1 MTQWKVGDK
10 AEIVALSENIRD
22 DVDIGDIATVIA
34 IDPSDNT
41 PIFDVDLDKEWGWV
55 NAGFIFRPII
65 TRKRKATY
73 ETITINGKL
82 YSLVP
87 VEAS

>member
-10 AEIVALSENIRD
+10 AEVIALNENIRD

-34 IDPSDNT
+34 VDPSDNT
-41 PIFDVDLDKEWGWV
+41 PIFDVDLDKEWGWS
-55 NAGFIFRPII
+55 NTGFTFRRLPP
-65 TRKRKATY
+65 RKRKATY
-73 ETITINGKL
+73 ETIQINGKL
-82 YSLVP
+82 YNLVP

>member
-10 AEIVALSENIRD
+10 AEVIALSGNMED

-34 IDPSDNT
+34 VDSADR
-41 PIFDVDLDKEWGWV
+41 PIFDVDLDKECGWV
-55 NAGFIFRPII
+55 TTGFIFRRLSSP
-65 TRKRKATY
+65 TY

-82 YSLVP
+82 YNLVP
-87 VEAS
+87 VEG

>member
-10 AEIVALSENIRD
+10 AEVIALSENIRD

-41 PIFDVDLDKEWGWV
+41 PIFDVDLDKEWGWSET
-55 NAGFIFRPII
+55 GHIFRRLP

-73 ETITINGKL
+73 ETIQINGKL
-82 YSLVP
+82 YNLVP
-87 VEAS
+87 VEA